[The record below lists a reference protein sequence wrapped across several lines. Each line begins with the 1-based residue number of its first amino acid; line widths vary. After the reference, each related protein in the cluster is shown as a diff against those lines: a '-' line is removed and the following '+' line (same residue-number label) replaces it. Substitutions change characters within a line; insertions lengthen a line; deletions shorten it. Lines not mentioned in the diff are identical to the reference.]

1 MKHTIENYVYR
12 YTNIQS
18 GDVTYSLSDDRFE
31 DEIVTGHVSRE
42 CFILE
47 DAEEIYNIG
56 EQHGK

>member
-47 DAEEIYNIG
+47 DSEEIYNIG
-56 EQHGK
+56 E